1 MKKDKKKSYQR
12 PRLRVIELRAEETLS
27 QGCKFVS
34 GGTGSTGGPCSQ
46 LVCFA
51 PGS

>member
-1 MKKDKKKSYQR
+1 MSKNKRKHYQR
-12 PRLRVIELRAEETLS
+12 PKLRVIELRAEETMS
-27 QGCKFVS
+27 AGCKFVS